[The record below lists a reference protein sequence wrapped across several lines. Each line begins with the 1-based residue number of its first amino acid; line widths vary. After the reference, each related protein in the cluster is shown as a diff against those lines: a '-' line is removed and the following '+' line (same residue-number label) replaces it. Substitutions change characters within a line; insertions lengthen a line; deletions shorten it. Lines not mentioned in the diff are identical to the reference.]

1 MQEPAL
7 KRDVYRPTK
16 NAVLKDPDDVLK
28 TEWILVPFDA
38 TPKPPTPIREPIT
51 VVMPAKW
58 ADFGNTYAV
67 GETVYMETAGYTGG
81 IEESTTYR
89 WRIQTRDD
97 ADSDWT
103 NGKWTAYTDH
113 AEEVTYDITAP
124 GQIRFQCQARDTGV
138 DPVEQVNS
146 FASVQTVNPPSALHV
161 DNIPLVTGEPWVG
174 ETLTCS
180 EPVVSGGIGPY
191 QYDYFWVDETN
202 VIIWEAPKMQPSTLV
217 TTYDIGKMMKCLVTV
232 TDKGWS
238 DGESITTESNS
249 VGPIEQRTIGNV
261 VYTVDG
267 NVVTDDAEDAV
278 ATRNGNEH
286 IILMTPDGNAT
297 GMTYDFDIRLGEA
310 RITQTANSALVMI
323 QGAAPGSVQIQCT
336 VNDINTVEQ
345 AVTQRIIFVIGE

>member
-1 MQEPAL
+1 MTVINTAR
-7 KRDVYRPTK
+7 RDVYRPTMRRE
-16 NAVLKDPDDVLK
+16 LKEPGNEGVEVIMVETNSDP
-28 TEWILVPFDA
+28 A
-38 TPKPPTPIREPIT
+38 PPEPEREPIT

-58 ADFGNTYAV
+58 ADVGNTYAV
-67 GETVYMETAGYTGG
+67 GETVFMETAGYAGG
-81 IEESTTYR
+81 LEESTTYR

-146 FASVQTVNPPSALHV
+146 FATVQTVNPPSALSV
-161 DNIPLVTGEPWVG
+161 TDPVVTGEPYVG
-174 ETLTCS
+174 ETLQCS
-180 EPVVSGGIGPY
+180 EPAVTGGIGPY
-191 QYDYFWVDETN
+191 QFDYFWVDETR
-202 VIIWEAPKMQPSTLV
+202 EAAKMQPSTLV

-232 TDKGWS
+232 TDKGWD
-238 DGESITTESNS
+238 DGESVTVESNS
-249 VGPIEQRTIGNV
+249 IGPIGQRTIGNV